1 MTESDEAVRDE
12 VYRVPKFQ
20 VPADVLLV
28 GHEPIRI
35 SLHLSEHNERRTGW
49 ERPSD
54 LLNGNKTFLPARA
67 EEREVGLIRRE
78 AVMVLT
84 VDAREE
90 VEEGEGGAVPE
101 GARRQ
106 RIRVYLEDGREVEG
120 LVSYLRPAGQQRL
133 QDFLNSAEQF
143 FPLREGDAVRLVN
156 KHRVL
161 WIGPA

>member
-1 MTESDEAVRDE
+1 MTETDESVRDE

-20 VPADVLLV
+20 VPAEVLLV
-28 GHEPIRI
+28 GQEPMRI
-35 SLHLSEHNERRTGW
+35 SLHLSEHNERRTGR

-67 EEREVGLIRRE
+67 EERETGLIRRE

-90 VEEGEGGAVPE
+90 AEEGERDAVPE
-101 GARRQ
+101 QSRRQ
-106 RIRVYLEDGREVEG
+106 RVRVYLEDGREVEG
-120 LVSYLRPAGQQRL
+120 LVTYLRPAGQQRV

-143 FPLREGDAVRLVN
+143 FPLREGDVVRLVN
-156 KHRVL
+156 KHRISWVE
-161 WIGPA
+161 PA

>member
-1 MTESDEAVRDE
+1 MSETDEVVRNE
-12 VYRVPKFQ
+12 VYRVPTFQ
-20 VPADVLLV
+20 VPAEVLLV
-28 GHEPIRI
+28 GQEQMRI
-35 SLHLSEHNERRTGW
+35 SLHLSKHSERRTGR

-67 EEREVGLIRRE
+67 EGREVGLIRRE

-90 VEEGEGGAVPE
+90 GKDVESEAAPDS
-101 GARRQ
+101 ARRQ
-106 RIRVYLEDGREVEG
+106 RIWVYLEDGREVEG
-120 LVSYLRPAGQQRL
+120 LVTYVRPAGQQRL

-143 FPLREGDAVRLVN
+143 FSVREGGAVHLVN
-156 KHRVL
+156 KHRIL